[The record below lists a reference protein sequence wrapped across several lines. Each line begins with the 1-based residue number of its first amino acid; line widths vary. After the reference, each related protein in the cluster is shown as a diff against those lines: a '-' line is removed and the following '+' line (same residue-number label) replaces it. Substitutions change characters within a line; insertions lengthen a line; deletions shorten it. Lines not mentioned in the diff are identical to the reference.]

1 MRLDHLLSR
10 ESPSGK
16 HSHGSSS
23 RFRGKGPALLA
34 SVSGD
39 APLQVDIV
47 ATKIKA
53 YREIRHIVEHHTM
66 CSRKEDT
73 MSIGWMPR
81 RCVPK
86 KDVA

>member
-1 MRLDHLLSR
+1 VHSVAINQGVSR
-10 ESPSGK
+10 DTP
-16 HSHGSSS
+16 
-23 RFRGKGPALLA
+23 
-34 SVSGD
+34 
-39 APLQVDIV
+39 
-47 ATKIKA
+47 
-53 YREIRHIVEHHTM
+53 IVEHHTM